1 MKHVNIVPKDS
12 FKIPLA
18 IPRVLNAPKVITP
31 KEKDPQDAMLSL
43 LVRIIGMTKFASVTP
58 DTSVLVY
65 MLIKQHVVQG
75 HTHPTLD
82 CSSVWTACPG
92 CLSQTPQMLNVKTV
106 WTVNSVQV
114 RMKRVKKVMVP
125 GVKIAKQGNTNL
137 I

>member
-1 MKHVNIVPKDS
+1 MP
-12 FKIPLA
+12 
-18 IPRVLNAPKVITP
+18 
-31 KEKDPQDAMLSL
+31 
-43 LVRIIGMTKFASVTP
+43 
-58 DTSVLVY
+58 
-65 MLIKQHVVQG
+65 IKQRVVQE

-92 CLSQTPQMLNVKTV
+92 CLSQTPQVLNVKTV

-114 RMKRVKKVMVP
+114 RMKLVKKVMVP